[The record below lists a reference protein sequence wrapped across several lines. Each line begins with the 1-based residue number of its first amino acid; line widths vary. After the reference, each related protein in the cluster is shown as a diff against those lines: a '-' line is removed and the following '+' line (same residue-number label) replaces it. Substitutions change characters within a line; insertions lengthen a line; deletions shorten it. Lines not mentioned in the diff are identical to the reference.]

1 MKKLFYGVSIVAMLT
16 FGVTSCEQV
25 EFVNINN
32 SEMLEGD
39 GVEITFKV
47 SSIEQ
52 VSFDNENTGTRA
64 TRNITELCSRI
75 TLVFFQDGKKV
86 KTIHQKDTDDEFGN
100 LQTTLSAGEY
110 KFVAIAH
117 NGNGNP
123 TITSLEEITFN
134 GTVTMTDTFYYY
146 GELNVA
152 EPQELS
158 LALKR
163 AVAMVRF
170 VVSDNVPE
178 DVKRMKFY
186 YTGGSSTFNAVT
198 GFGSKDSRQT
208 EYRDV
213 PEAAH
218 SGESYYDIYTFPH
231 ATEDVLKLTVTAQ
244 TDDDDEYPEQVFE
257 NIPVKINQI
266 TKYTGK
272 FFENAQ
278 KPGEFKTTM
287 TANDEWEEEE
297 LFY

>member
-1 MKKLFYGVSIVAMLT
+1 MKKLFCGVGIVAMLT

-32 SEMLEGD
+32 SEMLESD

-52 VSFDNENTGTRA
+52 VSFDGVNGTRS
-64 TRNITELCSRI
+64 TYNITELCSRI
-75 TLVFFQDGKKV
+75 TLAFFQDGKKV
-86 KTIHQKDTDDEFGN
+86 KTVNQKETDDNFGT
-100 LQTTLSAGEY
+100 LQTTLPAGEY
-110 KFVAIAH
+110 KFVVIAH

-134 GTVTMTDTFYYY
+134 STVTMTDTFYYY
-146 GELNVA
+146 GELDVI
-152 EPQELS
+152 EPQDINLT
-158 LALKR
+158 LKR

-170 VVSDNVPE
+170 VISDNVPE
-178 DVKRMKFY
+178 EVKSMKFY
-186 YTGGSSTFNAVT
+186 YTGGSSTLNAIT

-208 EYRDV
+208 EYRNI
-213 PEAAH
+213 EAAAY
-218 SGESYYDIYTFPH
+218 SGESHYDIYTFPH
-231 ATEDVLKLTVTAQ
+231 ATEGLLKLTVTAQ
-244 TDDDDEYPEQVFE
+244 TDDDDEYLERVFE

-272 FFENAQ
+272 FFDNTQ
-278 KPGEFKTTM
+278 KPDEFKTTM
-287 TANDEWEEEE
+287 STNDEWEEEE

>member
-1 MKKLFYGVSIVAMLT
+1 MKKLFYGVGIVAMLT
-16 FGVTSCEQV
+16 FGITSCEQV

-39 GVEITFKV
+39 GIEMTFTI

-52 VSFDNENTGTRA
+52 ISFDDEKAGTRA
-64 TRNITELCSRI
+64 THDITELCSRI
-75 TLVFFQDGKKV
+75 TLAFFQDGKKI
-86 KTIHQKDTDDEFGN
+86 KTINQKETDDDFGT
-100 LQTTLSAGEY
+100 LQTTLPAGEY

-152 EPQELS
+152 EPQDMS

-178 DVKRMKFY
+178 EVTRMKFY

-198 GFGSKDSRQT
+198 GFGCKDSRQT

-213 PEAAH
+213 AEAAH
-218 SGESYYDIYTFPH
+218 SGESHYDIYTFPH

-244 TDDDDEYPEQVFE
+244 TVDDDYTERVIE

-266 TKYTGK
+266 TKFTGK
-272 FFENAQ
+272 FFENTQ
-278 KPGEFKTTM
+278 KPGEFKITM
-287 TANDEWEEEE
+287 TTNDEWEEEE
-297 LFY
+297 LSY